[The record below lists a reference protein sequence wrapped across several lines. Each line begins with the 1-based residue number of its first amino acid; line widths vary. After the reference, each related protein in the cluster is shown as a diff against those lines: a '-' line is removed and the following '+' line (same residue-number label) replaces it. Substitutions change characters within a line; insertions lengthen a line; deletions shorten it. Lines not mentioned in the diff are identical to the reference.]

1 MNPMGH
7 GTALHCTVLYC
18 TVLYYTVLCCTAQHY
33 TALHRTA
40 LHCTALHC
48 TALACQ
54 THSQGTYMWELM
66 ILVLCLNDS
75 FSASEEDTEG
85 PRFMCILLEAA
96 LASLI
101 SLGTPGERSEKRGG
115 DEYRTEMSTGERS
128 EECRIK

>member
-7 GTALHCTVLYC
+7 GTVLHCTVLYC
-18 TVLYYTVLCCTAQHY
+18 AVLYCTVLYRTVLHCTTLY
-33 TALHRTA
+33 CTTP
-40 LHCTALHC
+40 HCTALHC

-54 THSQGTYMWELM
+54 THCQGTYMWELM

-101 SLGTPGERSEKRGG
+101 SLGTPRERSEKRGG